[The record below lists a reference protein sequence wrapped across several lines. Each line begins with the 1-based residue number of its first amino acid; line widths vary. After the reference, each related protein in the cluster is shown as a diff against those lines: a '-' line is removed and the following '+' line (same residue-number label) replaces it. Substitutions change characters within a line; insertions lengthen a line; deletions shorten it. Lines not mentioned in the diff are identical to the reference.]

1 MSGKEKLKTENF
13 LTSPFLFAQKTDL
26 HCQNLIL
33 RVFTFRPYTFF
44 VVDSLFFTNFVICV
58 FQTKFYLPFFKAVNL
73 SELRQYAEDLFHFFS
88 IFATNCLK

>member
-1 MSGKEKLKTENF
+1 MSAKEKLKTENF
-13 LTSPFLFAQKTDL
+13 LTSSFAQKTDL

-33 RVFTFRPYTFF
+33 RVFAFRPYTFF
-44 VVDSLFFTNFVICV
+44 VDSLFFTNFVICV

-73 SELRQYAEDLFHFFS
+73 SVLRQYAEDLFHFFS

>member
-1 MSGKEKLKTENF
+1 MSAKEKLKTENF

-44 VVDSLFFTNFVICV
+44 VDSLFFTNFVICV
-58 FQTKFYLPFFKAVNL
+58 FQTKFYLPFFKAFNL
-73 SELRQYAEDLFHFFS
+73 SVLRQYAEDLFHFIYFY
-88 IFATNCLK
+88 FCNKMV